1 MTLPTDAV
9 IRPILYTAV
18 ALGLAVPLIP
28 AKAAAAEQFTAAMSG
43 DSEVPPTG
51 SPGTGRV
58 QATLDPATR
67 VLHYT
72 VTFHGLTGAATMAH
86 LHGPAP
92 AGANAGVEVPL
103 GNAPTSPIRG
113 EATLSAEQVEALEQG
128 KLYANVHTPKH
139 PGGEIRGQLARG
151 A

>member
-1 MTLPTDAV
+1 MNTTSAV
-9 IRPILYTAV
+9 SRRLLGAAV
-18 ALGLAVPLIP
+18 ALGLAVPLAP
-28 AKAAAAEQFTAAMSG
+28 ALAAGAEHFTATMSG

-51 SPGTGRV
+51 SPGAGRV

-72 VTFHGLTGAATMAH
+72 VTFHGLTGPATMAH
-86 LHGPAP
+86 FHGPAP

-103 GNAPTSPIRG
+103 GNAPTSPIHG
-113 EATLSAEQVEALEQG
+113 EATLSADQVDALEQG

-139 PGGEIRGQLARG
+139 PGGEIRGQLMKG

>member
-43 DSEVPPTG
+43 DSEVPPTVAA
-51 SPGTGRV
+51 PVRPWKV
-58 QATLDPATR
+58 
-67 VLHYT
+67 T
-72 VTFHGLTGAATMAH
+72 VAH

-103 GNAPTSPIRG
+103 GNAPNSPIRG

-139 PGGEIRGQLARG
+139 PGGEIRGQLAKG